1 MTCCLNLISY
11 RNDFLVDFSK
21 NSNPPDIEM
30 VNNYSLNN
38 LINYYKFIPDIECI
52 NFYFTTTNIKGNKIE
67 MLKKVNIFLKEE
79 LKLSTLPEINFFMKT
94 PNSYNDILDELN
106 LISKKYNFSI
116 FIDLNSTL
124 SGNKLDLNSLNNN
137 SYYIQHMVNNF
148 LINKL
153 FILKH
158 LNNEELEYYNYKNL
172 PNSYGRLNSI
182 KSETNTINDD
192 RTFLKKNLL
201 KCNNLIHYLF
211 NLLYRKKY
219 INIFDILNNKFNKNY
234 KQIQNILKKYDSWLF
249 NYFNAISYFY
259 NGNYKKSIE
268 YINNCIKIKKYR
280 IEPYLL
286 LSKIHYFN
294 KNFQNTIDC
303 LNRFNFHNIFNYY
316 EFNDLEINNFSFKFQ
331 YALAYKQLNKNLEA
345 IEICNKLLKNSKNE
359 LHIKIILLYLQNL
372 LEELNCSSK
381 YSNYKHSENNQYSI
395 NNIELNYSK
404 DNQYSLLPDNSYS
417 SENDIFYINYN
428 IDNNCIL
435 LNQNNTDHETNDD
448 NDSEEKYNF
457 WENIEMK
464 NNETKNDHHIKKQN
478 FEIKLDKKLNFFS
491 FFQNNKQI
499 YIISNLYPL
508 IISHL
513 QYENTEKQYLKQ
525 INKFQTDWNE
535 LEMVTK
541 FVNIKNLYV
550 GIAKYK
556 KNPKIYKLLYL
567 DYENFSPIGA
577 SKIFKINDFKI
588 QDLITHN
595 DNIYLLGKSKSEI
608 FIYNYRI
615 NDFYFK
621 FNIPI
626 NYKKNIFINVKNEIK
641 LDIKINNY
649 QIKNYQNYI
658 ISNDSPKFSINYDM
672 KNKLLEYNNNYYQLD
687 NFIYLPRH
695 IKTKVEKSKDVY
707 FYNKTDSIEQ
717 LYNKINELEY
727 LIGDEINDC
736 RYLIIEYED
745 LEKLSYINL
754 STIIENQTIIIAL
767 IPVNYINNEKLDNT
781 ILQNEFLSKLFLL
794 NIAKKDDYIDF
805 IIDNILEENQYDK
818 RYNFMNI
825 DLENIYNN
833 CNIITYSIK
842 KIDKINREINNFNNN
857 LKNHKY
863 KQYLLK
869 NLNNLDKQAHDISL
883 PIDLVSINIIKL
895 ILFHDQNLSI
905 YYEKDMQLNKKEEFL
920 LNINILK
927 KAQILHN
934 IENINESSL
943 ILIKNINKYLQYK
956 KYLEEGCII
965 YLQTEQKLIFI

>member
-11 RNDFLVDFSK
+11 RNDFLVDLDSG
-21 NSNPPDIEM
+21 SNPNPTEMIE
-30 VNNYSLNN
+30 NYSLNN
-38 LINYYKFIPDIECI
+38 LINYYKFFPEIKCI
-52 NFYFTTTNIKGNKIE
+52 NFYFTTSNNYKGNKIE
-67 MLKKVNIFLKEE
+67 MLKKVNIFLKEK
-79 LKLSTLPEINFFMKT
+79 LKISTMPDINFFLKT
-94 PNSYNDILDELN
+94 PNSYNNILNELT

-124 SGNKLDLNSLNNN
+124 SGNKVDLNSLTNNT
-137 SYYIQHMVNNF
+137 YYIQHKINDI

-153 FILKH
+153 FILKQ
-158 LNNEELEYYNYKNL
+158 NFNYEDLEYYNYKNL
-172 PNSYGRLNSI
+172 NSSFGRLNNI
-182 KSETNTINDD
+182 KSETNLINDD

-201 KCNNLIHYLF
+201 KNNNLIHYLF

-219 INIFDILNNKFNKNY
+219 INIFDILNNRLNKNY
-234 KQIQNILKKYDSWLF
+234 KQIQNILKKYDNWLF
-249 NYFNAISYFY
+249 NYFNALSYFH
-259 NGNYKKSIE
+259 NGNYKNSIE
-268 YINNCIKIKKYR
+268 HINNCIKIKKYK

-294 KNFQNTIDC
+294 KNFQNTVDC
-303 LNRFNFHNIFNYY
+303 LNRFKFHNIFNYF
-316 EFNDLEINNFSFKFQ
+316 EFNDLEISNFSFKFQ

-345 IEICNKLLKNSKNE
+345 VQVCNKLLKNTTNE
-359 LHIKIILLYLQNL
+359 LHLRIILLYLQNL
-372 LEELNCSSK
+372 IEDLDCSSK
-381 YSNYKHSENNQYSI
+381 YSNYKHSKNNKYNV
-395 NNIELNYSK
+395 NNIELNYSEN
-404 DNQYSLLPDNSYS
+404 NQYSFLPDHS
-417 SENDIFYINYN
+417 SKGIFYINYN

-435 LNQNNTDHETNDD
+435 IQNDTCDNDD
-448 NDSEEKYNF
+448 NTEEKYNF

-464 NNETKNDHHIKKQN
+464 NDNETKNDNIKKQN
-478 FEIKLDKKLNFFS
+478 LEIKLENKINDFS
-491 FFQNNKQI
+491 FFQKNKQI
-499 YIISNLYPL
+499 YIISNLSPL

-513 QYENTEKQYLKQ
+513 QYENTEKQCIKQ
-525 INKFQTDWNE
+525 LNKFQTDWNE

-541 FVNIKNLYV
+541 FINVKNLYI
-550 GIAKYK
+550 GIARYK
-556 KNPKIYKLLYL
+556 KNHKIYKLLYL
-567 DYENFSPIGA
+567 NYENFKPIDS

-588 QDLITHN
+588 QDLITRN
-595 DNIYLLGKSKSEI
+595 DNIYLLGNSKNEI
-608 FIYNYRI
+608 FIYNYTI

-641 LDIKINNY
+641 LDININNY

-658 ISNDSPKFSINYDM
+658 ISNDSPKFSINYDIE
-672 KNKLLEYNNNYYQLD
+672 NKLLEYNNNYYELD
-687 NFIYLPRH
+687 SFIYLPKH
-695 IKTKVEKSKDVY
+695 IKTIVEKSKDVF
-707 FYNKTDSIEQ
+707 FYNKTDSLE
-717 LYNKINELEY
+717 LYDRINESEY
-727 LIGDEINDC
+727 LIGDNINDC
-736 RYLIIEYED
+736 KYLIIEYED

-767 IPVNYINNEKLDNT
+767 IPINYINNENLDNS

-805 IIDNILEENQYDK
+805 IIDNILDENQYDK

-842 KIDKINREINNFNNN
+842 RIDKINQKFDNFNNN

-869 NLNNLDKQAHDISL
+869 NLINELNNQSHGASS
-883 PIDLVSINIIKL
+883 PTALVSIYIIKL
-895 ILFHDQNLSI
+895 ILFHDQNFNI
-905 YYEKDMQLNKKEEFL
+905 YYEKGMQLNKKEEFL
-920 LNINILK
+920 LSINILK
-927 KAQILHN
+927 KPQILQN

-943 ILIKNINKYLQYK
+943 ILIKNME
-956 KYLEEGCII
+956 KYLEYRKHLDEGCII